1 MNGADIAI
9 LLVLAVSSLLSLMR
23 GLVREI
29 LSLVSWVVS
38 VWVAF
43 HFCGAAGGLMG
54 STIAEGP
61 LRTGVAF
68 VALMVGSLVVLGL
81 FGALLAKAVAASG
94 LGSTDKVLG
103 MWFGFLR
110 GLAILVVLVLLAGL
124 TPLPQQDWWQ
134 SSLLLPRLVPLAQ
147 WALGFMPPPLA
158 GYFGYHTP
166 TGA

>member
-29 LSLVSWVVS
+29 LSLVSWVVA

-43 HFCGAAGGLMG
+43 RFCGAAGGFMG
-54 STIAEGP
+54 GMIAEGP

-68 VALMVGSLVVLGL
+68 VALLVGTLIVLGL
-81 FGALLAKAVAASG
+81 VGALLAKAVAASG

-147 WALGFMPPPLA
+147 WAAGFMPPPLA
-158 GYFGYHTP
+158 GYFGYHT
-166 TGA
+166 TSGA

>member
-1 MNGADIAI
+1 MNGADVAI

-23 GLVREI
+23 GLVREV
-29 LSLVSWVVS
+29 LSLVSWILS

-43 HFCGAAGGLMG
+43 RFCGDAGGLLQNVM
-54 STIAEGP
+54 AEGP

-68 VALMVGSLVVLGL
+68 LALLIGTLIVLGL
-81 FGALLAKAVAASG
+81 VGTLLARAVAASG

-124 TPLPQQDWWQ
+124 TPLPQQEWWQ
-134 SSLLLPRLVPLAQ
+134 ASLLLPRLVPLAQ
-147 WALGFMPPPLA
+147 WVLSFMPPPFA

-166 TGA
+166 PGA

>member
-1 MNGADIAI
+1 MNAADIAI
-9 LLVLAVSSLLSLMR
+9 LLILTVSSLLSLMR

-29 LSLVSWVVS
+29 LSLVSWVLA

-43 HFCGAAGGLMG
+43 RFCGEAGGLLSSLM
-54 STIAEGP
+54 AEGP
-61 LRTGVAF
+61 LRTGVSF
-68 VALMVGSLVVLGL
+68 LALLIGTLIVLGL
-81 FGALLAKAVAASG
+81 IGTLLARAVAASG

-124 TPLPQQDWWQ
+124 TPLPQQEWWH

-147 WALGFMPPPLA
+147 WAISFMPPPFA

-166 TGA
+166 SGA